1 MQQLVKIV
9 IIISLFFVFG
19 CKKNNP
25 EPVAPIIT
33 FLDATLSAD
42 KTFINVRF
50 DFFDGDGDLGL
61 KQNENQGDQQF
72 NLFVEYYEMTNGV
85 WIKKSPVVSWNTS
98 ENKFDT
104 TELHLRLPFIE
115 NETNGELKGET
126 SVDLFY
132 DFNADTLKYEL
143 LLKDRALHNSN
154 IIETSAII
162 VN

>member
-1 MQQLVKIV
+1 MQQLVKLV
-9 IIISLFFVFG
+9 IIISLLFSFG
-19 CKKNNP
+19 CKKNDP

-33 FLDATLSAD
+33 YLDASISND
-42 KTFINVRF
+42 NTFINVRF

-61 KQNENQGDQQF
+61 KQNENQGTQEY
-72 NLFVEYYEMTNGV
+72 NLFVEYYEMINGV
-85 WIKKSPVVSWNTS
+85 WVKKSPVVTWNTS

-104 TELHLRLPFIE
+104 TELHLRMPFIE
-115 NETNGELKGET
+115 NETNGELRGET

-143 LLKDRALHNSN
+143 MLQDRALHNSN
-154 IIETSAII
+154 LIETANII